1 MALAGLIVL
10 LGACGTTPE
19 PDRADSTVATK
30 AVSGTLAAPD
40 LDEESDRVID
50 NAVVIPDR
58 TREPGGW
65 AFVAFHRSPSCLPP
79 SATVIG
85 HASEPTTQCA
95 SLVSRETAAD
105 DERAGARLTLVGE
118 DVPVWFLSS
127 EVLDTAAAGSDL
139 TSAEFQRLPT
149 LVRGVSHSYREVREG
164 DRLVLVEAE
173 GVTAAEESFNISV
186 EAFSPTA
193 GAEIDVPWEDLHPPP
208 TPEHLRGRW
217 VSSRAELDLSSPGEF
232 ALFPRTSA
240 GVSETPLDA
249 GTYSIV
255 GRILSI
261 HSGPQAM
268 CPGRSGA
275 YLATEQESGAVRLQA
290 IRDDCPGRP
299 RLTDAVWVRSGSD
312 GR

>member
-1 MALAGLIVL
+1 ML

-19 PDRADSTVATK
+19 SGRAGT
-30 AVSGTLAAPD
+30 TLAARVAVDAPAVAEIH
-40 LDEESDRVID
+40 EEGGRPIG
-50 NAVVIPDR
+50 NAVVVPDR

-79 SATVIG
+79 TATVIG
-85 HASEPTTQCA
+85 RGSDQATDCA
-95 SLVSRETAAD
+95 VLVAR
-105 DERAGARLTLVGE
+105 RAGASGDEGAAARLTLVGE
-118 DVPVWFLSS
+118 DIPVWFLSS

-149 LVRGVSHSYREVREG
+149 LVRGVAHSYREVREG

-173 GVTAAEESFNISV
+173 GVTAAEEAFNISV

-193 GAEIDVPWEDLHPPP
+193 GAEIDVPWEDLDPPP
-208 TPEHLRGRW
+208 ASDRLRRRW
-217 VSSRAELDLSSPGEF
+217 ASSRAEFDLSSPGEF
-232 ALFPRTSA
+232 ALFPTTSG
-240 GVSETPLDA
+240 GVSETPLDI

-268 CPGRSGA
+268 CPGRSGS
-275 YLATEQESGAVRLQA
+275 YLATELEDGSVRLQK

-299 RLTDAVWVRSGSD
+299 RLIEAVWKQSGSNS
-312 GR
+312 R